1 MISLFASDIRFRWF
15 TLIWASL
22 ETATL
27 SGRVSIFSAA
37 RSTSTASFMFPLML
51 ADCMICCSAIP
62 FIKPKEPEVIVKFDC
77 SNTLFLPRFR
87 VTFSLVALAFIT
99 SLFRW
104 IVPVLS
110 PVSARLYWFVRSI
123 VVGIVVRAV
132 GLPPS
137 IWSLKI
143 IWPLFWAISLI
154 VGWVAGDGEEVST
167 KIALGVLPLQSSV

>member
-87 VTFSLVALAFIT
+87 VTFSLVTLAFIT

-104 IVPVLS
+104 IVPVSS

-123 VVGIVVRAV
+123 VVGPVR
-132 GLPPS
+132 LPPS
-137 IWSLKI
+137 IWSSKI
-143 IWPLFWAISLI
+143 IWPLFWATSFM
-154 VGWVAGDGEEVST
+154 VGWFFDEVCTKMAFST
-167 KIALGVLPLQSSV
+167 LPWVGSLV